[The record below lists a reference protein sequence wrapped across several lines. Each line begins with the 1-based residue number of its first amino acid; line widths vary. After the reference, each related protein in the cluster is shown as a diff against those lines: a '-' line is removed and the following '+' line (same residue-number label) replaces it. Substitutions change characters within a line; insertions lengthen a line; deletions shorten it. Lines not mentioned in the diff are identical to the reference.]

1 VLASNPIRQH
11 RVRALMTPTRIT
23 AAILCLLVVFS
34 VVLPGSTNGWIIGA
48 YFALVLVT
56 ALVVRGVRQE
66 PGSWLGRR
74 TVRRCV
80 VVLLAAICVALVATP
95 TPSTP
100 SDSSGLFVLFLLLI
114 VLNVALGRATQR
126 IATAP
131 DAYVDERQ
139 EAQRNRAHRISYV
152 ILAAVVG
159 GTVLVADTA
168 SSQTRSW
175 LESSLGGGGW
185 IAFLELLFVLPAM
198 VMAFLDDGPA
208 AADEVDEAR
217 VRSLGRRDRLA
228 AALLALTLAVPLVL
242 SLAVLVIPLRTS
254 SYTVNPNDA
263 APAPVTP
270 ASAGGTD
277 VRCREFYAQ
286 SIVGAGV
293 TAVINLHAQ
302 ACWDGTK
309 AYESFGMNAS
319 DCLGGS
325 ALLSIVTTP
334 LCQRTTTSD
343 GTLSFTYRSQ
353 VSSVL
358 LPFLHRDVTLR
369 LVIDRNGRVE
379 QFP

>member
-11 RVRALMTPTRIT
+11 RVRALLTPTRVT
-23 AAILCLLVVFS
+23 AAILCVLVFLD
-34 VVLPGSTNGWIIGA
+34 VVVPGSTAGWLIGA
-48 YFALVLVT
+48 YFGLVLVT

-74 TVRRCV
+74 TVRRFV
-80 VVLLAAICVALVATP
+80 VVLLAGICIALVASP
-95 TPSTP
+95 APSSP
-100 SDSSGLFVLFLLLI
+100 SDSSGILVLFLLLI

-139 EAQRNRAHRISYV
+139 EALRNRAHRISYV
-152 ILAAVVG
+152 ILATVVG
-159 GTVLVADTA
+159 GTALVADTA

-198 VMAFLDDGPA
+198 VMAFLDEGVGP
-208 AADEVDEAR
+208 ADEVDTAR
-217 VRSLGRRDRLA
+217 ARSAGRRGRLA
-228 AALLALTLAVPLVL
+228 AGLLALTLAAPVVL
-242 SLAVLVIPLRTS
+242 SLGVVVIPVRTS
-254 SYTVNPNDA
+254 SYMVSLNDA
-263 APAPVTP
+263 SVGPATP
-270 ASAGGTD
+270 AADGGA
-277 VRCREFYAQ
+277 VSRCREFYAQ
-286 SIVGAGV
+286 STVGVGV
-293 TAVINLHAQ
+293 TAVVPIHAQ
-302 ACWDGTK
+302 ACWDGIK

-325 ALLSIVTTP
+325 SVFAIVTT
-334 LCQRTTTSD
+334 LGCERTTTPD
-343 GTLSFTYRSQ
+343 GTLRFTYRSR

-358 LPFLHRDVTLR
+358 LPFLYRDVTLR

>member
-1 VLASNPIRQH
+1 MLASNPIRQR
-11 RVRALMTPTRIT
+11 RVRALLTPTRIT
-23 AAILCLLVVFS
+23 AAIFCVLVFFS
-34 VVLPGSTNGWIIGA
+34 VVLPGSTTGWLIGA

-66 PGSWLGRR
+66 PGSWVGRR

-95 TPSTP
+95 APSTP
-100 SDSSGLFVLFLLLI
+100 SDSSDIFVLFLVLV

-139 EAQRNRAHRISYV
+139 EALRNRAHRISYV

-159 GTVLVADTA
+159 GTALVADSA

-185 IAFLELLFVLPAM
+185 IALLELLFVLPAM
-198 VMAFLDDGPA
+198 VMAFLDEGA
-208 AADEVDEAR
+208 APADEVDEAR
-217 VRSLGRRDRLA
+217 VRSFGRRDRLA
-228 AALLALTLAVPLVL
+228 AALLALTLAAPLVL
-242 SLAVLVIPLRTS
+242 SLAVLVTPLRTS

-263 APAPVTP
+263 APAPATA

-277 VRCREFYAQ
+277 MRCREFYAQ
-286 SIVGAGV
+286 SVLGVGV

-302 ACWDGTK
+302 ACWDGTR

-319 DCLGGS
+319 DCLPGS
-325 ALLSIVTTP
+325 ALLAIATTS
-334 LCQRTTTSD
+334 LCDRTTTAD

>member
-1 VLASNPIRQH
+1 ML
-11 RVRALMTPTRIT
+11 TPTGIT
-23 AAILCLLVVFS
+23 TAILCLLVVLE
-34 VVLPGSTNGWIIGA
+34 VVVTGRAAWLIGG
-48 YFALVLVT
+48 YLALVLVT

-74 TVRRCV
+74 TVRRCM
-80 VVLLAAICVALVATP
+80 VVLLAAICIALIATP
-95 TPSTP
+95 APASP
-100 SDSSGLFVLFLLLI
+100 ADASGIFVLFLLLI

-131 DAYVDERQ
+131 DAVVDERQ
-139 EAQRNRAHRISYV
+139 EMQRNRAHRISYAV
-152 ILAAVVG
+152 LTVVVG
-159 GTVLVADTA
+159 GTALVADIA
-168 SSQTRSW
+168 SPQTRSW

-198 VMAFLDDGPA
+198 VMAFLDRDTLPA
-208 AADEVDEAR
+208 DDADEAPAR
-217 VRSLGRRDRLA
+217 GFDGNGRLA

-242 SLAVLVIPLRTS
+242 SLALVVIPVHTS
-254 SYTVNPNDA
+254 SVAADPFIATPDPATATSSATPNH
-263 APAPVTP
+263 
-270 ASAGGTD
+270 
-277 VRCREFYAQ
+277 CREFFAQ
-286 SIVGAGV
+286 SSVGAGV
-293 TAVINLHAQ
+293 TAVIDLHAQ

-325 ALLSIVTTP
+325 SVFAIVTTS
-334 LCQRTTTSD
+334 LCQRTTTPD

-358 LPFLHRDVTLR
+358 LPFLHREVTLR

-379 QFP
+379 EFP

>member
-1 VLASNPIRQH
+1 VLASNPIRQR
-11 RVRALMTPTRIT
+11 RVRALLTPTRIT
-23 AAILCLLVVFS
+23 AAILGVLVFFS
-34 VVLPGSTNGWIIGA
+34 VVLPGSTTGWLIGA

-95 TPSTP
+95 APSTP
-100 SDSSGLFVLFLLLI
+100 SDSSDIFVLFLVLV

-139 EAQRNRAHRISYV
+139 EALRNRAHRVSYV

-159 GTVLVADTA
+159 GTALVADSA

-185 IAFLELLFVLPAM
+185 IALLELLFVLPAM
-198 VMAFLDDGPA
+198 VMAFLDEGA
-208 AADEVDEAR
+208 APADEVDEAR
-217 VRSLGRRDRLA
+217 VRSFGRRDRLA
-228 AALLALTLAVPLVL
+228 AALLALTLAAPLVL
-242 SLAVLVIPLRTS
+242 SLAVLVTPLRTS

-263 APAPVTP
+263 APAPATA
-270 ASAGGTD
+270 ASAGSPD
-277 VRCREFYAQ
+277 MRCREFYAQ
-286 SIVGAGV
+286 SVLGVGV

-319 DCLGGS
+319 DCLPGS
-325 ALLSIVTTP
+325 ALLAIATTS
-334 LCQRTTTSD
+334 LCERTTTPD

>member
-1 VLASNPIRQH
+1 MLASNPIRQH

-23 AAILCLLVVFS
+23 AAILCVLVFFS
-34 VVLPGSTNGWIIGA
+34 VVVPGSTTGWIIGA
-48 YFALVLVT
+48 YFGLVLVT

-66 PGSWLGRR
+66 PGSWLGRQ
-74 TVRRCV
+74 TVRRGV
-80 VVLLAAICVALVATP
+80 VVLMAAICIALVASP
-95 TPSTP
+95 APSSP
-100 SDSSGLFVLFLLLI
+100 SDSSDIFVLFLLLM

-152 ILAAVVG
+152 ILAAIVG

-185 IAFLELLFVLPAM
+185 IAFAELLFVLPAM
-198 VMAFLDDGPA
+198 VMAFLGEGA
-208 AADEVDEAR
+208 APADEVDEAR
-217 VRSLGRRDRLA
+217 ARRFGRRDRLA
-228 AALLALTLAVPLVL
+228 ATLLALTMAIPVVL
-242 SLAVLVIPLRTS
+242 SLAVLVIPVRTS
-254 SYTVNPNDA
+254 SYTVNPSDA

-270 ASAGGTD
+270 ASAGGAD
-277 VRCREFYAQ
+277 LRCREFYAQ
-286 SIVGAGV
+286 SVAGVGV

-325 ALLSIVTTP
+325 ALLATVTP
-334 LCQRTTTSD
+334 SQCERTTASD

-358 LPFLHRDVTLR
+358 LPFLHRDVILR
-369 LVIDRNGRVE
+369 IVIDRNGTVE

>member
-1 VLASNPIRQH
+1 VLVSNPIRQH
-11 RVRALMTPTRIT
+11 RVRALLTPTRIT
-23 AAILCLLVVFS
+23 AAILCLLVFFS
-34 VVLPGSTNGWIIGA
+34 VVLPGSTTGWLIGA

-74 TVRRCV
+74 TVRRGV
-80 VVLLAAICVALVATP
+80 VVLLAAICIALVASP
-95 TPSTP
+95 APSSP
-100 SDSSGLFVLFLLLI
+100 SDSSGIFVLFLILI

-131 DAYVDERQ
+131 DTYVDERQ

-159 GTVLVADTA
+159 GTALVADTA

-175 LESSLGGGGW
+175 LQSSLGGGGW
-185 IAFLELLFVLPAM
+185 IALLELLFVLPAM
-198 VMAFLDDGPA
+198 VMAFLDEGA
-208 AADEVDEAR
+208 VSADEVDAAR
-217 VRSLGRRDRLA
+217 VRSAGGRGHLA
-228 AALLALTLAVPLVL
+228 AALLALTLAAPLVL
-242 SLAVLVIPLRTS
+242 SFAVLVTPLRTS
-254 SYTVNPNDA
+254 SYTVIPNDA
-263 APAPVTP
+263 TASPATP
-270 ASAGGTD
+270 ASAGGTNTS
-277 VRCREFYAQ
+277 CREFYAQ
-286 SIVGAGV
+286 SIVGEGV

-319 DCLGGS
+319 DCLPGS
-325 ALLSIVTTP
+325 TVLAIVTTS
-334 LCQRTTTSD
+334 LCERTTTPD
-343 GTLSFTYRSQ
+343 GTLRFTYRSQ

-369 LVIDRNGRVE
+369 LVIDSNGRVE

>member
-1 VLASNPIRQH
+1 VLVSNPIRQH
-11 RVRALMTPTRIT
+11 RVRALLTPTRIT
-23 AAILCLLVVFS
+23 AAILCLLVFFS
-34 VVLPGSTNGWIIGA
+34 VVLPGSTTGWLIGA

-74 TVRRCV
+74 TVRRGV

-95 TPSTP
+95 APSTP
-100 SDSSGLFVLFLLLI
+100 SDSSDIFVLFLVLV

-139 EAQRNRAHRISYV
+139 EALRNRAHRISYV

-159 GTVLVADTA
+159 GTALVADSA

-185 IAFLELLFVLPAM
+185 IALLELLFVLPAM
-198 VMAFLDDGPA
+198 VMAFLDEGA
-208 AADEVDEAR
+208 APADEVDEAR
-217 VRSLGRRDRLA
+217 VRSFGRRDRLA
-228 AALLALTLAVPLVL
+228 AALLALTLAAPLVL
-242 SLAVLVIPLRTS
+242 SLAVLVTPLRTS

-263 APAPVTP
+263 APAPATP

-277 VRCREFYAQ
+277 MRCREFYAQ
-286 SIVGAGV
+286 LGVGV
-293 TAVINLHAQ
+293 TAVVNLHAQ
-302 ACWDGTK
+302 ACWDGTR

-319 DCLGGS
+319 DCLPGS
-325 ALLSIVTTP
+325 ALLAIATTS
-334 LCQRTTTSD
+334 LCERTTTPD